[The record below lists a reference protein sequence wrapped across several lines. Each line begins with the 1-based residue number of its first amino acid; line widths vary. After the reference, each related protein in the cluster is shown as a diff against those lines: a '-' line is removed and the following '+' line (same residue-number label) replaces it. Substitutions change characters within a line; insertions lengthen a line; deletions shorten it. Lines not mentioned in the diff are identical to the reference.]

1 MAGDLRV
8 LAGDAEPTLLN
19 HWIRALMAYALH
31 PLFLGDNDLVVN
43 TNAMYGGAV
52 RLDGASFVLD
62 RSADAAHIFYFK
74 NTSTAHNARNAL
86 QTVELPPEF
95 APIGPLSAAGKDSG
109 GLRALPVQRAV
120 PADDGKRPA
129 VIVLPGILGSN
140 LLSAAKQREWY
151 EFWRVF
157 GLIDR
162 IQWGE
167 DGNGI
172 TQDGPLESYYGDLI
186 DHLRQRHHAVPFGYD
201 WRAPLEDSARHLA
214 ALLTTLLEQR
224 GANGAPVHLLAHSM
238 GAIVVRVMML
248 NHPAVWSQWLQS
260 ETSRFVML
268 GAPNGG
274 SWAPMTL
281 YTGDD
286 PFGRLLTNLNGWF
299 NDQATRQKITGFEGL
314 LQLAAGLNDE
324 KSSWPLPALAAVAR

>member
-1 MAGDLRV
+1 MATTG
-8 LAGDAEPTLLN
+8 
-19 HWIRALMAYALH
+19 
-31 PLFLGDNDLVVN
+31 
-43 TNAMYGGAV
+43 
-52 RLDGASFVLD
+52 
-62 RSADAAHIFYFK
+62 
-74 NTSTAHNARNAL
+74 
-86 QTVELPPEF
+86 
-95 APIGPLSAAGKDSG
+95 
-109 GLRALPVQRAV
+109 
-120 PADDGKRPA
+120 
-129 VIVLPGILGSN
+129 
-140 LLSAAKQREWY
+140 
-151 EFWRVF
+151 
-157 GLIDR
+157 
-162 IQWGE
+162 
-167 DGNGI
+167 
-172 TQDGPLESYYGDLI
+172 
-186 DHLRQRHHAVPFGYD
+186 
-201 WRAPLEDSARHLA
+201 APLEDSARHLA

-286 PFGRLLTNLNGWF
+286 PFGRLLANLNGWF